1 MARNFNNL
9 RFLGSTPIISQNKNK
24 NVLNQKQRGV
34 YMSSNF
40 PSYGGNTFPIES
52 VNQFTLNALNPYS
65 LYHYTVTIISPIF
78 PQGESP
84 KIEVPTITVSDFK
97 FWCGSFFD
105 VDDPDNTLYPLANAL
120 IGIAKQYIDIE
131 LFGDE
136 DNYSAYKRVV
146 SLYVGHYLELHLEML
161 KDERN
166 RHNMTPENQNIKIEI
181 EIPSGSK
188 TDFMRT
194 SCGSMLWS
202 LYGGIV
208 KWAFQRE
215 TPTWGVL

>member
-1 MARNFNNL
+1 MLFR
-9 RFLGSTPIISQNKNK
+9 S
-24 NVLNQKQRGV
+24 
-34 YMSSNF
+34 
-40 PSYGGNTFPIES
+40 
-52 VNQFTLNALNPYS
+52 
-65 LYHYTVTIISPIF
+65 
-78 PQGESP
+78 
-84 KIEVPTITVSDFK
+84 
-97 FWCGSFFD
+97 
-105 VDDPDNTLYPLANAL
+105 LYPLANAL

-146 SLYVGHYLELHLEML
+146 SYYVGHYLELHLEML

-194 SCGSMLWS
+194 SCGSMFWS